1 MSIVFSV
8 FVLLVGLYFFFIK
21 DLHIRLEHVIV
32 LVTKEKQMQI
42 KQITNRLEELHD
54 QKKLIEAE
62 IEFLYDQLIEI
73 RMIAEEYNSCALQA
87 MNGGEAHV

>member
-1 MSIVFSV
+1 
-8 FVLLVGLYFFFIK
+8 
-21 DLHIRLEHVIV
+21 
-32 LVTKEKQMQI
+32 MQI

-73 RMIAEEYNSCALQA
+73 RTIAEEYNSCALQA

>member
-1 MSIVFSV
+1 
-8 FVLLVGLYFFFIK
+8 
-21 DLHIRLEHVIV
+21 
-32 LVTKEKQMQI
+32 MQI

-73 RMIAEEYNSCALQA
+73 RMIANDVQESALYA